1 MLTYGKTI
9 ASLSFIVYEISLLL
23 SPQTG
28 MPPVCSNMEDFFPIR
43 KDMPLLED
51 IFKT

>member
-1 MLTYGKTI
+1 MLTYGKII
-9 ASLSFIVYEISLLL
+9 ASLSFIIYEISLLL

-28 MPPVCSNMEDFFPIR
+28 MCPVCSNMEDFPIR